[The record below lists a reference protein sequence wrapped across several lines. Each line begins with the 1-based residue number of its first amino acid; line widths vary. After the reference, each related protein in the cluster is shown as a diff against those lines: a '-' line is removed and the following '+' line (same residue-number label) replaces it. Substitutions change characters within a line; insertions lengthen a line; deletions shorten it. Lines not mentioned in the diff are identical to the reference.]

1 MITALL
7 SIMHALAGKCV
18 DIVTSSSVLAVQNVE
33 EVAELF
39 EYFEVKVGNNCDL
52 VSSSNTVPA
61 QLCGFRLGRLGLV
74 HEGLAE
80 LYMAWIWCIVIGLI
94 LFSFVSEVSSNK
106 AEKHK

>member
-33 EVAELF
+33 EVAEVF

-52 VSSSNTVPA
+52 VST
-61 QLCGFRLGRLGLV
+61 
-74 HEGLAE
+74 
-80 LYMAWIWCIVIGLI
+80 
-94 LFSFVSEVSSNK
+94 
-106 AEKHK
+106 